1 MSINIGRITYS
12 DTNDTLV
19 NDHGYIRCS
28 CSEKPNTTLIKCKD
42 GTKKY
47 TNEYVC
53 QNCGNVIKVVCFKT
67 KKIKDYEYEEEY

>member
-1 MSINIGRITYS
+1 MSITIGRITYS
-12 DTNDTLV
+12 DTNGTLI

-28 CSEKPNTTLIKCKD
+28 CCDHPTTVLISCKD

-53 QNCGNVIKVVCFKT
+53 QSCGNMIKTVCLKT
-67 KKIKDYEYEEEY
+67 KKIKESA